1 MAASNSARSGMFYGW
16 FVVATC
22 MFIAFLTM
30 GTRNA
35 FGAFVVPMEAEF
47 EWNRTVVSWAA
58 ALGALLNGVTQPF
71 MGYLFDRVGVRI
83 VVIAGIVVVGAS
95 TLLMAATG
103 SIWFLIAVFGVVSA
117 VGQSGTS
124 LTNTGAM
131 LSKWFR
137 RRRGLVIGL
146 NASGMSLGGLI
157 LVPFAAYLIS
167 LIDWRLSWIVL
178 GLMILVLG
186 IPLAFVF
193 LHDDPAKKGLT
204 PDGDP
209 EPDTQSVNPIASKNN
224 TGPKRGLL
232 GLLGFI
238 LIALILGPLIF
249 VLAFSALA
257 IKELSTRLRGSKDAP
272 REAFAVN
279 DNQPL
284 FADDWWQAFKSFPVW
299 QMSFSYFVCGSTT
312 FMLAVH
318 FVPMAIEEGV
328 TPWLAAMIFGLMSG
342 LNALGATG
350 AGWISDRIGGRKNWL
365 AAVYFCRGTGY
376 VILVASLLIP
386 EIPIMAGLLIFAF
399 VAGLSWIATA
409 PLTTS
414 LTAEVYGLK
423 SLATISGVAFLFHQ
437 LGGFSSVLLAGYLRE
452 MTGNYILA
460 FSIAAV
466 LLYPA
471 AVSAF
476 TIRERRYSVRYQP
489 APAVGAA

>member
-1 MAASNSARSGMFYGW
+1 MAVNNPARPGIFYGW

-30 GTRNA
+30 GARNS

-47 EWNRTVVSWAA
+47 EWNRTIVSWAA

-71 MGYLFDRVGVRI
+71 MGYLFDRIGVRI
-83 VVIAGIVVVGAS
+83 VVITGIVVVGVS

-103 SIWFLIAVFGVVSA
+103 SVWYLIAMFGVIAA

-124 LTNTGAM
+124 MTNTAAM

-146 NASGMSLGGLI
+146 NASGMSLGSLV
-157 LVPFAAYLIS
+157 LVPFVAFLIS
-167 LIDWRLSWIVL
+167 LIDWRLSWVVL
-178 GLMILVLG
+178 GGMILVLG
-186 IPLAFVF
+186 IPMAFVF
-193 LHDDPAKKGLT
+193 LHDDPGKKGLT

-209 EPDTQSVNPIASKNN
+209 VPES
-224 TGPKRGLL
+224 
-232 GLLGFI
+232 
-238 LIALILGPLIF
+238 
-249 VLAFSALA
+249 
-257 IKELSTRLRGSKDAP
+257 GSDGSGGAP
-272 REAFAVN
+272 APPP
-279 DNQPL
+279 QPL
-284 FADDWWQAFKSFPVW
+284 FAENWRQAFKSLPIW
-299 QMSFSYFVCGSTT
+299 QMSFSYYICGGTT

-328 TPWLAAMIFGLMSG
+328 NPQTAALIFGLMSG

-365 AAVYFCRGTGY
+365 TAVYFCRGTGY
-376 VILVASLLIP
+376 VILVASLLTPGFPVI
-386 EIPIMAGLLIFAF
+386 AGMLIFAV

-409 PLTTS
+409 PLTSS

-423 SLATISGVAFLFHQ
+423 SMATISGVAFLFHQ
-437 LGGFSSVLLAGYLRE
+437 LGGFTSVLLAGYLRE
-452 MTGNYILA
+452 VTGDYIVA

-466 LLYPA
+466 VLYPA
-471 AVSAF
+471 AISAF
-476 TIRERRYSVRYQP
+476 TIRERKYSVRYQA
-489 APAVGAA
+489 APATLGAAG

>member
-1 MAASNSARSGMFYGW
+1 MAASSPDPARAGIFYGW

-47 EWNRTVVSWAA
+47 QWERTIVSWAA

-83 VVIAGIVVVGAS
+83 VVIAGIAVVGIS
-95 TLLMAATG
+95 TLLMVFTG
-103 SIWFLIAVFGVVSA
+103 SVWYLIAMFGVVAA

-157 LVPFAAYLIS
+157 LVPFAAFLIS

-178 GLMILVLG
+178 GALILVLG
-186 IPLAFVF
+186 IPLAWLF
-193 LHDDPAKKGLT
+193 LHDDPARKGLT

-209 EPDTQSVNPIASKNN
+209 VPPAPP
-224 TGPKRGLL
+224 GGGAL
-232 GLLGFI
+232 G
-238 LIALILGPLIF
+238 
-249 VLAFSALA
+249 SA
-257 IKELSTRLRGSKDAP
+257 GSAP
-272 REAFAVN
+272 PA
-279 DNQPL
+279 QPL
-284 FADDWWQAFKSFPVW
+284 FASNWRQAFRSLPIW
-299 QMSFSYFVCGSTT
+299 QMSFSYFICGSTT
-312 FMLAVH
+312 FMLSVH
-318 FVPMAIEEGV
+318 FVPMAVEEGIG
-328 TPWLAAMIFGLMSG
+328 PQAAALIFGLMSG
-342 LNALGATG
+342 LNAIGATG

-365 AAVYFCRGTGY
+365 ALVYFCRGSAY
-376 VILVASLLIP
+376 VLLVVSLLTP
-386 EIPIMAGLLIFAF
+386 QFPALAGLLIFAV

-466 LLYPA
+466 LLFPA
-471 AVSAF
+471 AISAF
-476 TIRERRYSVRYQP
+476 TIRERQYSVRYLSRQA
-489 APAVGAA
+489 APA

>member
-1 MAASNSARSGMFYGW
+1 MAASNPNPARPGLFYGW

-83 VVIAGIVVVGAS
+83 VVIAGIVIVGAS
-95 TLLMAATG
+95 TLLMALTG
-103 SIWFLIAVFGVVSA
+103 SVWYLIAVFGVVSA

-124 LTNTGAM
+124 LTNTGAT

-157 LVPFAAYLIS
+157 LVPFAAYLIT
-167 LIDWRLSWIVL
+167 LIDWRLSWVVL
-178 GLMILVLG
+178 GLMTLCLG
-186 IPLAFVF
+186 IPLALAF
-193 LHDDPAKKGLT
+193 LHDDPARKGLA

-209 EPDTQSVNPIASKNN
+209 APPN
-224 TGPKRGLL
+224 GP
-232 GLLGFI
+232 
-238 LIALILGPLIF
+238 A
-249 VLAFSALA
+249 
-257 IKELSTRLRGSKDAP
+257 GSPGVAAP
-272 REAFAVN
+272 PP
-279 DNQPL
+279 QPL
-284 FADDWWQAFKSFPVW
+284 FAENWRQAFKSLPIW
-299 QMSFSYFVCGSTT
+299 QMSFSYFICGSTT
-312 FMLAVH
+312 FMLSVH
-318 FVPMAIEEGV
+318 FVPMAEEEGINPQ
-328 TPWLAAMIFGLMSG
+328 TAALIFGLMSG

-365 AAVYFCRGTGY
+365 AAVYFCRGCGY
-376 VILVASLLIP
+376 VILVASLILPGIP
-386 EIPIMAGLLIFAF
+386 VLAGMLIFAI

-452 MTGNYILA
+452 FTGDYILTFA
-460 FSIAAV
+460 IAAA
-466 LLYPA
+466 LLFPA

-476 TIRERRYSVRYQP
+476 TISERRYSVRYQP
-489 APAVGAA
+489 TTSPA

>member
-1 MAASNSARSGMFYGW
+1 MAASNPARSGIFYGW

-83 VVIAGIVVVGAS
+83 VVIAGIFVVGTS

-117 VGQSGTS
+117 IGQSGTS
-124 LTNTGAM
+124 LTNTGAT

-157 LVPFAAYLIS
+157 LVPFAAYMIS

-178 GLMILVLG
+178 GVMILVLG

-193 LHDDPAKKGLT
+193 LHDDPARKGLT

-209 EPDTQSVNPIASKNN
+209 VPPTPPAGSPGVPAN
-224 TGPKRGLL
+224 TP
-232 GLLGFI
+232 
-238 LIALILGPLIF
+238 P
-249 VLAFSALA
+249 
-257 IKELSTRLRGSKDAP
+257 P
-272 REAFAVN
+272 
-279 DNQPL
+279 QPL
-284 FADDWWQAFKSFPVW
+284 FAENWRQAFKSFPIW
-299 QMSFSYFVCGSTT
+299 QMSFSYFICGSTT
-312 FMLAVH
+312 FMLSVH
-318 FVPMAIEEGV
+318 FVPMAVEEGINPQ
-328 TPWLAAMIFGLMSG
+328 TAALIFGLMSG

-376 VILVASLLIP
+376 VILVLSLLVPGIP
-386 EIPIMAGLLIFAF
+386 VLVGLLIFAI

-452 MTGNYILA
+452 ITGNYILA

-466 LLYPA
+466 MLYPA

-489 APAVGAA
+489 APA

>member
-1 MAASNSARSGMFYGW
+1 MAANNPARPGIFYGW

-22 MFIAFLTM
+22 MFIAFVTM
-30 GTRNA
+30 GARNS

-71 MGYLFDRVGVRI
+71 MGYLFDRFGVRI
-83 VVIAGIVVVGAS
+83 VVVAGILVVGVS
-95 TLLMAATG
+95 TLLMAATS
-103 SIWFLIAVFGVVSA
+103 SIWYMIAMFGVVA
-117 VGQSGTS
+117 AIGQSGS
-124 LTNTGAM
+124 SMTNTAAM

-146 NASGMSLGGLI
+146 NASGMSLGSLV
-157 LVPFAAYLIS
+157 LVPFAAFLIS

-178 GLMILVLG
+178 GGMILVLG
-186 IPLAFVF
+186 IPLALIF

-209 EPDTQSVNPIASKNN
+209 VPDEASPGSAGEPP
-224 TGPKRGLL
+224 P
-232 GLLGFI
+232 
-238 LIALILGPLIF
+238 P
-249 VLAFSALA
+249 
-257 IKELSTRLRGSKDAP
+257 P
-272 REAFAVN
+272 
-279 DNQPL
+279 QPL
-284 FADDWWQAFKSFPVW
+284 FAENWRQAFKSWPIW
-299 QMSFSYFVCGSTT
+299 QMSFSYYICGSTT

-328 TPWLAAMIFGLMSG
+328 NPQTAALIFGLMSG

-365 AAVYFCRGTGY
+365 TAVYFCRGTGY
-376 VILVASLLIP
+376 VILVASLVTP
-386 EIPIMAGLLIFAF
+386 GFPVMAGLLIFAV

-409 PLTTS
+409 PLTSS

-423 SLATISGVAFLFHQ
+423 SMATISGVAFLFHQ
-437 LGGFSSVLLAGYLRE
+437 LGGFTSVLLAGYLRE
-452 MTGNYILA
+452 ITGDYIVA

-466 LLYPA
+466 MLYPA
-471 AVSAF
+471 AISAF
-476 TIRERRYSVRYQP
+476 TIRERKYSVRYLTAA
-489 APAVGAA
+489 APAGAAAN

>member
-1 MAASNSARSGMFYGW
+1 MAAGNPARSGIYYGW

-83 VVIAGIVVVGAS
+83 VVMAGIFVVGTS

-124 LTNTGAM
+124 LTNTGAT

-157 LVPFAAYLIS
+157 LVPFAAFMIS
-167 LIDWRLSWIVL
+167 LIDWRLSWIVM

-186 IPLAFVF
+186 IPMAFLF
-193 LHDDPAKKGLT
+193 LHDDPAKKGLN
-204 PDGDP
+204 PDG
-209 EPDTQSVNPIASKNN
+209 EPAPAPGGSPGVAA
-224 TGPKRGLL
+224 GP
-232 GLLGFI
+232 
-238 LIALILGPLIF
+238 P
-249 VLAFSALA
+249 
-257 IKELSTRLRGSKDAP
+257 P
-272 REAFAVN
+272 
-279 DNQPL
+279 QPL
-284 FADDWWQAFKSFPVW
+284 FAENWRQAFRSLPIW
-299 QMSFSYFVCGSTT
+299 QMSFSYFICGSTT
-312 FMLAVH
+312 FMLSVH
-318 FVPMAIEEGV
+318 FVPMAVEEGIKPQ
-328 TPWLAAMIFGLMSG
+328 TAALIFGLMSG

-365 AAVYFCRGTGY
+365 TAVYFCRGTGY
-376 VILVASLLIP
+376 VILVLSLVVP

-460 FSIAAV
+460 FTIAAV
-466 LLYPA
+466 MLYPA
-471 AVSAF
+471 AISAF

-489 APAVGAA
+489 VPA

>member
-1 MAASNSARSGMFYGW
+1 MAAGNPARSGIYYGW

-83 VVIAGIVVVGAS
+83 VVMAGIFVVGTS

-124 LTNTGAM
+124 LTNTGAT

-157 LVPFAAYLIS
+157 LVPFAAFMIS
-167 LIDWRLSWIVL
+167 LIDWRLSWIVM

-186 IPLAFVF
+186 IPMAFLF
-193 LHDDPAKKGLT
+193 LHDDPAKKGLY

-209 EPDTQSVNPIASKNN
+209 EPAPAPGGSPGVAA
-224 TGPKRGLL
+224 GP
-232 GLLGFI
+232 
-238 LIALILGPLIF
+238 P
-249 VLAFSALA
+249 
-257 IKELSTRLRGSKDAP
+257 P
-272 REAFAVN
+272 
-279 DNQPL
+279 QPL
-284 FADDWWQAFKSFPVW
+284 FAENWRQAFKSFPIW
-299 QMSFSYFVCGSTT
+299 QMSFSYFICGSTT
-312 FMLAVH
+312 FMLSVH
-318 FVPMAIEEGV
+318 FVPMAVEEGIKPQ
-328 TPWLAAMIFGLMSG
+328 TAALIFGLMSG

-365 AAVYFCRGTGY
+365 TAVYFCRGTGY
-376 VILVASLLIP
+376 VILVLSLVVP

-460 FSIAAV
+460 FTIAAV
-466 LLYPA
+466 MLYPA
-471 AVSAF
+471 AISAF

-489 APAVGAA
+489 VPA

>member
-1 MAASNSARSGMFYGW
+1 MAVNNPARPGIFYGW

-30 GTRNA
+30 GARNS

-71 MGYLFDRVGVRI
+71 MGYLFDRIGVRI
-83 VVIAGIVVVGAS
+83 VVITGIVVVGVS

-103 SIWFLIAVFGVVSA
+103 SIWYMIAMFGVIA
-117 VGQSGTS
+117 AIGQSGS
-124 LTNTGAM
+124 SMTNTAAM

-146 NASGMSLGGLI
+146 NASGMSLGSLV
-157 LVPFAAYLIS
+157 LVPFVAFLIS
-167 LIDWRLSWIVL
+167 LIDWRLSWVVL
-178 GLMILVLG
+178 GVMILVLG

-209 EPDTQSVNPIASKNN
+209 VPES
-224 TGPKRGLL
+224 GPG
-232 GLLGFI
+232 
-238 LIALILGPLIF
+238 
-249 VLAFSALA
+249 
-257 IKELSTRLRGSKDAP
+257 GSGAAAP
-272 REAFAVN
+272 PA
-279 DNQPL
+279 QPL
-284 FADDWWQAFKSFPVW
+284 FAENWRQAFKSLPIW
-299 QMSFSYFVCGSTT
+299 QMSFSYYICGGTT

-328 TPWLAAMIFGLMSG
+328 NPQTAALIFGLMSG

-365 AAVYFCRGTGY
+365 TAVYFCRGTGY
-376 VILVASLLIP
+376 VILVASLLMPGFPVI
-386 EIPIMAGLLIFAF
+386 AGMLIFAV

-409 PLTTS
+409 PLTSS

-423 SLATISGVAFLFHQ
+423 SMATISGVAFLFHQ
-437 LGGFSSVLLAGYLRE
+437 LGGFTSVLLAGYLRE
-452 MTGNYILA
+452 VTGDYIVA

-466 LLYPA
+466 VLYPA
-471 AVSAF
+471 AISAF
-476 TIRERRYSVRYQP
+476 TIRERKYSVRYQAAP
-489 APAVGAA
+489 AAVGAAD

>member
-1 MAASNSARSGMFYGW
+1 MAATNSGANPAPSPGLFYGW

-35 FGAFVVPMEAEF
+35 FGAFVVPMEVEF

-83 VVIAGIVVVGAS
+83 VVIAGIAIVGVS
-95 TLLMAATG
+95 TLLMTFTG
-103 SIWFLIAVFGVVSA
+103 SIWYLIAMFGVVAA

-157 LVPFAAYLIS
+157 LVPFAAFLIS

-178 GLMILVLG
+178 GVMILALG
-186 IPLAFVF
+186 IPLAWLF
-193 LHDDPAKKGLT
+193 LHDDPARKGLT

-209 EPDTQSVNPIASKNN
+209 PPRTPGA
-224 TGPKRGLL
+224 P
-232 GLLGFI
+232 
-238 LIALILGPLIF
+238 
-249 VLAFSALA
+249 
-257 IKELSTRLRGSKDAP
+257 GSPGAAP
-272 REAFAVN
+272 AP
-279 DNQPL
+279 QPL
-284 FADDWWQAFKSFPVW
+284 FANHWRQAFRSFPIW
-299 QMSFSYFVCGSTT
+299 QMSFSYFICGSTT

-318 FVPMAIEEGV
+318 FVPMAVEEGIGQQ
-328 TPWLAAMIFGLMSG
+328 TAALIFGLMSG
-342 LNALGATG
+342 LNAIGATG

-365 AAVYFCRGTGY
+365 ALVYFCRGCAY
-376 VILVASLLIP
+376 VLLVASLLSPQIP
-386 EIPIMAGLLIFAF
+386 ALAGLLVFAV

-423 SLATISGVAFLFHQ
+423 SLATISGVAFFFHQ
-437 LGGFSSVLLAGYLRE
+437 LGGFGSVLLAGYLRD
-452 MTGNYILA
+452 MTGDYILT

-466 LLYPA
+466 MLFPA

-476 TIRERRYSVRYQP
+476 TIRERRYSVRYRP
-489 APAVGAA
+489 APA

>member
-1 MAASNSARSGMFYGW
+1 MASNNPAHSGMFYGW

-58 ALGALLNGVTQPF
+58 ALGALLNGVSQPF

-83 VVIAGIVVVGAS
+83 VVMAGIVVVGVS

-103 SIWFLIAVFGVVSA
+103 SVWYLIGMFGVVAA

-137 RRRGLVIGL
+137 RQRGLVIGL

-157 LVPFAAYLIS
+157 LVPFAAYMIS

-178 GLMILVLG
+178 GVMILALG
-186 IPLAFVF
+186 IPLAFMF

-209 EPDTQSVNPIASKNN
+209 LPDT
-224 TGPKRGLL
+224 GP
-232 GLLGFI
+232 
-238 LIALILGPLIF
+238 A
-249 VLAFSALA
+249 
-257 IKELSTRLRGSKDAP
+257 GSPGAAAP
-272 REAFAVN
+272 PP
-279 DNQPL
+279 QPL
-284 FADDWWQAFKSFPVW
+284 FAENWRQAFRSFPIW
-299 QMSFSYFVCGSTT
+299 QMSFSYFICGSTT

-318 FVPMAIEEGV
+318 FVPMAVEEGINPQ
-328 TPWLAAMIFGLMSG
+328 TAALIFGLMSG

-350 AGWISDRIGGRKNWL
+350 AGWLSDRIGRRKNWL

-376 VILVASLLIP
+376 VILVASLEVTGIP
-386 EIPIMAGLLIFAF
+386 VLAGLLIFSV

-437 LGGFSSVLLAGYLRE
+437 LGGFTSVLMAGYLRE
-452 MTGNYILA
+452 ITGDYVMA
-460 FSIAAV
+460 FTIAAV
-466 LLYPA
+466 MLYPA
-471 AVSAF
+471 AISAF
-476 TIRERRYSVRYQP
+476 SIRERKYSVRYQP
-489 APAVGAA
+489 APAAVGAAD

>member
-1 MAASNSARSGMFYGW
+1 MAVNNPARPGIFYGW

-58 ALGALLNGVTQPF
+58 ALGALLNGVSQPF

-83 VVIAGIVVVGAS
+83 VVMAGILVVGAS
-95 TLLMAATG
+95 TLLMALTG
-103 SIWFLIAVFGVVSA
+103 SIWYLIGMFGVIAA

-157 LVPFAAYLIS
+157 LVPFAAFMIS
-167 LIDWRLSWIVL
+167 LIDWRLSWVVM
-178 GLMILVLG
+178 GVMILVLG
-186 IPLAFVF
+186 IPLAFLF

-209 EPDTQSVNPIASKNN
+209 AADD
-224 TGPKRGLL
+224 GP
-232 GLLGFI
+232 
-238 LIALILGPLIF
+238 
-249 VLAFSALA
+249 S
-257 IKELSTRLRGSKDAP
+257 GSSGGQAP
-272 REAFAVN
+272 PP
-279 DNQPL
+279 QPL
-284 FADDWWQAFKSFPVW
+284 FAENWRQAFKSLPIW
-299 QMSFSYFVCGSTT
+299 QMSFSYYICGSTT
-312 FMLAVH
+312 FMLSVH
-318 FVPMAIEEGV
+318 FVPMAVEEGINPQ
-328 TPWLAAMIFGLMSG
+328 TAALIFGLMSG

-376 VILVASLLIP
+376 VILVASLVLPGIP
-386 EIPIMAGLLIFAF
+386 VMAGLLIFSF

-437 LGGFSSVLLAGYLRE
+437 LGGFTSVLMAGYLRE
-452 MTGNYILA
+452 ITGDYVVA

-466 LLYPA
+466 MLYPA
-471 AVSAF
+471 AISAF
-476 TIRERRYSVRYQP
+476 TIRERRYSVRYQAAPVP
-489 APAVGAA
+489 AGAGAN

>member
-1 MAASNSARSGMFYGW
+1 MAANNPARPGLFYGW

-58 ALGALLNGVTQPF
+58 ALGALLNGVSQPF
-71 MGYLFDRVGVRI
+71 MGYLFDRFGVRI
-83 VVIAGIVVVGAS
+83 VVVSGILIVGVS
-95 TLLMAATG
+95 TLLMAAT
-103 SIWFLIAVFGVVSA
+103 SSMWYLIGIFGVVA
-117 VGQSGTS
+117 AIGQSGTS

-157 LVPFAAYLIS
+157 IVPFAAYMIS
-167 LIDWRLSWIVL
+167 LIDWRLSWVVM
-178 GLMILVLG
+178 GVMILALG
-186 IPLAFVF
+186 IPMALVF

-209 EPDTQSVNPIASKNN
+209 LPEAGPD
-224 TGPKRGLL
+224 
-232 GLLGFI
+232 
-238 LIALILGPLIF
+238 
-249 VLAFSALA
+249 
-257 IKELSTRLRGSKDAP
+257 GSPGAAAP
-272 REAFAVN
+272 PP
-279 DNQPL
+279 QPL
-284 FADDWWQAFKSFPVW
+284 FAENWRQAFRSFPIW
-299 QMSFSYFVCGSTT
+299 QMSFSYFICGSTT
-312 FMLAVH
+312 FMLSVH
-318 FVPMAIEEGV
+318 FVPMAVEEGISPQ
-328 TPWLAAMIFGLMSG
+328 TAALIFGLMSG

-350 AGWISDRIGGRKNWL
+350 AGWISDRIGRRKNWL

-376 VILVASLLIP
+376 VILVASLVVPGIP
-386 EIPIMAGLLIFAF
+386 VMAGLLIFSF

-437 LGGFSSVLLAGYLRE
+437 LGGFTSVLMAGYLRE
-452 MTGNYILA
+452 ITGDYVIA

-466 LLYPA
+466 MLYPA
-471 AVSAF
+471 AISAF
-476 TIRERRYSVRYQP
+476 TIRERKYSVRYLTAP
-489 APAVGAA
+489 APAGAAAD

>member
-1 MAASNSARSGMFYGW
+1 MAASNPARSGVFYGW

-58 ALGALLNGVTQPF
+58 ALGALLNGVSQPF

-83 VVIAGIVVVGAS
+83 VVMAGILVVGVS

-103 SIWFLIAVFGVVSA
+103 SVWYLIGMFGVVAA

-157 LVPFAAYLIS
+157 LVPFAAYMIS

-178 GLMILVLG
+178 GVMILVLG
-186 IPLAFVF
+186 IPLALVF
-193 LHDDPAKKGLT
+193 LHDNPEKKGLT

-209 EPDTQSVNPIASKNN
+209 VPE
-224 TGPKRGLL
+224 TGPQG
-232 GLLGFI
+232 
-238 LIALILGPLIF
+238 AP
-249 VLAFSALA
+249 
-257 IKELSTRLRGSKDAP
+257 GSPAP
-272 REAFAVN
+272 PP
-279 DNQPL
+279 QPL
-284 FADDWWQAFKSFPVW
+284 FAENWRQAFRSFPIW
-299 QMSFSYFVCGSTT
+299 QMSFSYFICGSTT

-318 FVPMAIEEGV
+318 FVPMAVEEGINPQ
-328 TPWLAAMIFGLMSG
+328 TAALIFGLMSG
-342 LNALGATG
+342 LNAVGATG
-350 AGWISDRIGGRKNWL
+350 AGWISDRIGRRKNWL
-365 AAVYFCRGTGY
+365 ALVYFCRGTGY
-376 VILVASLLIP
+376 VILVASLLTPGFPVI
-386 EIPIMAGLLIFAF
+386 AGLLIFAF

-437 LGGFSSVLLAGYLRE
+437 LGGFTSVLMAGYLRE
-452 MTGNYILA
+452 ITGDYVVA
-460 FSIAAV
+460 FTIAAV
-466 LLYPA
+466 MLYPA
-471 AVSAF
+471 AISAF
-476 TIRERRYSVRYQP
+476 SIRERKYSVRYQP
-489 APAVGAA
+489 AAAAVGTAD

>member
-1 MAASNSARSGMFYGW
+1 MAVNNPARSGMFYGW

-58 ALGALLNGVTQPF
+58 ALGALLNGVSQPF

-83 VVIAGIVVVGAS
+83 VVMAGIVVVGVS

-103 SIWFLIAVFGVVSA
+103 SIWYLIGMFGVVAA

-157 LVPFAAYLIS
+157 LVPFAAYMIS

-178 GLMILVLG
+178 GVMILALG
-186 IPLAFVF
+186 IPLAFMF

-209 EPDTQSVNPIASKNN
+209 LPDDGTA
-224 TGPKRGLL
+224 
-232 GLLGFI
+232 
-238 LIALILGPLIF
+238 
-249 VLAFSALA
+249 
-257 IKELSTRLRGSKDAP
+257 GSPGAAAP
-272 REAFAVN
+272 PP
-279 DNQPL
+279 QPL
-284 FADDWWQAFKSFPVW
+284 FAENWRQAFRSFPIW
-299 QMSFSYFVCGSTT
+299 QMSFSYFICGSTT

-318 FVPMAIEEGV
+318 FVPMAVEEGINPQ
-328 TPWLAAMIFGLMSG
+328 TAALIFGLMSG

-350 AGWISDRIGGRKNWL
+350 AGWISDRIGRRKNWL
-365 AAVYFCRGTGY
+365 ALVYFCRGTGY

-386 EIPIMAGLLIFAF
+386 GFPVLAGLLIFAF

-437 LGGFSSVLLAGYLRE
+437 LGGFTSVLMAGYLRE
-452 MTGNYILA
+452 ITGDYVVA
-460 FSIAAV
+460 FTIAAV
-466 LLYPA
+466 VLYPA
-471 AVSAF
+471 AISAF
-476 TIRERRYSVRYQP
+476 TIRERRYSVRYQV
-489 APAVGAA
+489 APAAVAAAD

>member
-1 MAASNSARSGMFYGW
+1 MAAQNPARTGLFYGW

-30 GTRNA
+30 GTRNT

-47 EWNRTVVSWAA
+47 EWNRTIVSWAA

-83 VVIAGIVVVGAS
+83 VVIAGIAVVGVS
-95 TLLMAATG
+95 TLLMTFTG
-103 SIWFLIAVFGVVSA
+103 SVWYLIAMFGVVAA

-137 RRRGLVIGL
+137 RRRGLVIGM
-146 NASGMSLGGLI
+146 NASGMSLGSLI

-167 LIDWRLSWIVL
+167 LVDWRLTWIVL
-178 GLMILVLG
+178 GVMILALG
-186 IPLAFVF
+186 IPLAYVF
-193 LHDDPAKKGLT
+193 LHDDPSRKGLT

-209 EPDTQSVNPIASKNN
+209 EPP
-224 TGPKRGLL
+224 
-232 GLLGFI
+232 
-238 LIALILGPLIF
+238 
-249 VLAFSALA
+249 
-257 IKELSTRLRGSKDAP
+257 AP
-272 REAFAVN
+272 AGGGAPTAPA
-279 DNQPL
+279 QPL
-284 FADDWWQAFKSFPVW
+284 FAQNWRQAFKSLPIW
-299 QMSFSYFVCGSTT
+299 QMSGSYFVCGATT

-318 FVPMAIEEGV
+318 FVPMAEEQGIN
-328 TPWLAAMIFGLMSG
+328 PQAAALIFGLMAG
-342 LNALGATG
+342 LNAIGATG

-365 AAVYFCRGTGY
+365 AAVYFCRGCAY
-376 VILVASLLIP
+376 VILVASLLVPAIP
-386 EIPIMAGLLIFAF
+386 VLAGLLIFAV

-437 LGGFSSVLLAGYLRE
+437 LGGFTSVLLAGYLRE
-452 MTGNYILA
+452 ITGDYIVA

-466 LLYPA
+466 LLFPA
-471 AVSAF
+471 ALSAF
-476 TIRERRYSVRYQP
+476 TIRERRYSVRYQA
-489 APAVGAA
+489 APA

>member
-1 MAASNSARSGMFYGW
+1 MAASNSNPARGGLFYGW

-58 ALGALLNGVTQPF
+58 ALGALLNGITQPF

-83 VVIAGIVVVGAS
+83 VVIAGIAVVGVS
-95 TLLMAATG
+95 TLLMTLTG
-103 SIWFLIAVFGVVSA
+103 SVWYLIAMFGVVAA

-167 LIDWRLSWIVL
+167 LIDWRLTWIAL
-178 GLMILVLG
+178 GVMILALG
-186 IPLAFVF
+186 IPLAWLF
-193 LHDDPAKKGLT
+193 LHDDPSRKGLT

-209 EPDTQSVNPIASKNN
+209 IPDTPA
-224 TGPKRGLL
+224 
-232 GLLGFI
+232 
-238 LIALILGPLIF
+238 A
-249 VLAFSALA
+249 
-257 IKELSTRLRGSKDAP
+257 GSRTTAP
-272 REAFAVN
+272 PSPP
-279 DNQPL
+279 QPL
-284 FADDWWQAFKSFPVW
+284 FASHWRQAFKSFPIW
-299 QMSFSYFVCGSTT
+299 QMSFSYFICGSTT

-318 FVPMAIEEGV
+318 FVPMAVEQGIGQQ
-328 TPWLAAMIFGLMSG
+328 TAAFIFGLMSG
-342 LNALGATG
+342 LNAIGATG

-365 AAVYFCRGTGY
+365 ALVYFCRGCAY
-376 VILVASLLIP
+376 VLLVVSLVTPQFPAL
-386 EIPIMAGLLIFAF
+386 AGLLIFAV

-466 LLYPA
+466 LLFPA
-471 AVSAF
+471 AISAF
-476 TIRERRYSVRYQP
+476 TIRERRYSVRYLSRQA
-489 APAVGAA
+489 APA

>member
-1 MAASNSARSGMFYGW
+1 MAATNPNPARSGLFYGW

-30 GTRNA
+30 GTRNT

-83 VVIAGIVVVGAS
+83 VVMTGIFVVGAS
-95 TLLMAATG
+95 TLLMALTG
-103 SIWFLIAVFGVVSA
+103 SVWYLIAMFGVVAA

-157 LVPFAAYLIS
+157 LVPFAAYLIT
-167 LIDWRLSWIVL
+167 LIDWRTSWVVL

-193 LHDDPAKKGLT
+193 LHDDPTRKGLT

-209 EPDTQSVNPIASKNN
+209 APPD
-224 TGPKRGLL
+224 G
-232 GLLGFI
+232 
-238 LIALILGPLIF
+238 
-249 VLAFSALA
+249 SA
-257 IKELSTRLRGSKDAP
+257 GAP
-272 REAFAVN
+272 GVSAPPP
-279 DNQPL
+279 QPL
-284 FADDWWQAFKSFPVW
+284 FAENWRQAFKSFPIW
-299 QMSFSYFVCGSTT
+299 QMSFSYFICGSTT
-312 FMLAVH
+312 FMLSVH
-318 FVPMAIEEGV
+318 FVPMAVEEGINPQ
-328 TPWLAAMIFGLMSG
+328 TAALIFGLMSG

-365 AAVYFCRGTGY
+365 AAVYFCRGCGY
-376 VILVASLLIP
+376 VILVLSLIVPGIP
-386 EIPIMAGLLIFAF
+386 VLAGLLIFSV

-437 LGGFSSVLLAGYLRE
+437 LGGFSSVLLAGYLRDF
-452 MTGNYILA
+452 TGNYILT
-460 FSIAAV
+460 FSIAAA
-466 LLYPA
+466 LLFPA
-471 AVSAF
+471 AISAF

-489 APAVGAA
+489 APTAA

>member
-1 MAASNSARSGMFYGW
+1 MAVSNPERPGIFYGW

-22 MFIAFLTM
+22 MFIAFVTM
-30 GTRNA
+30 GARNS

-71 MGYLFDRVGVRI
+71 MGYLFDRFGVRI
-83 VVIAGIVVVGAS
+83 VVVAGILVVGVS
-95 TLLMAATG
+95 TLLMAATS
-103 SIWFLIAVFGVVSA
+103 SIWYMIAMFGVVA
-117 VGQSGTS
+117 AIGQSGS
-124 LTNTGAM
+124 SMTNTAAM

-146 NASGMSLGGLI
+146 NASGMSLGSLV
-157 LVPFAAYLIS
+157 LVPFAAFLIS

-178 GLMILVLG
+178 GGMILVLG
-186 IPLAFVF
+186 IPLALIF

-209 EPDTQSVNPIASKNN
+209 VPEEASPGSAGEPTP
-224 TGPKRGLL
+224 P
-232 GLLGFI
+232 
-238 LIALILGPLIF
+238 P
-249 VLAFSALA
+249 
-257 IKELSTRLRGSKDAP
+257 
-272 REAFAVN
+272 
-279 DNQPL
+279 QPL
-284 FADDWWQAFKSFPVW
+284 FAENWRQAFKSWPIW
-299 QMSFSYFVCGSTT
+299 QMSFSYYICGSTT

-328 TPWLAAMIFGLMSG
+328 NPQTAALIFGLMSG

-365 AAVYFCRGTGY
+365 TAVYFCRGTGY
-376 VILVASLLIP
+376 VILVASLVTP
-386 EIPIMAGLLIFAF
+386 GFPVMAGLLIFAV

-409 PLTTS
+409 PLTSS

-423 SLATISGVAFLFHQ
+423 SMATISGVAFLFHQ
-437 LGGFSSVLLAGYLRE
+437 LGGFTSVLLAGYLRE
-452 MTGNYILA
+452 ITGDYILA

-466 LLYPA
+466 MLYPA
-471 AVSAF
+471 AISAF
-476 TIRERRYSVRYQP
+476 TIRERKYSVRYLTAA
-489 APAVGAA
+489 APAGAAAD

>member
-1 MAASNSARSGMFYGW
+1 MAASNPARTGIFYGW

-83 VVIAGIVVVGAS
+83 VVIAGIFVVGAS

-103 SIWFLIAVFGVVSA
+103 SIWYLIAVFGVVSA
-117 VGQSGTS
+117 IGQSGTS
-124 LTNTGAM
+124 LTNTGAT

-157 LVPFAAYLIS
+157 IVPFAAFLIS
-167 LIDWRLSWIVL
+167 LIDWRLSWIVM
-178 GLMILVLG
+178 GLMILCLG
-186 IPLAFVF
+186 IPMAFLF
-193 LHDDPAKKGLT
+193 LHDDPSKKGLT

-209 EPDTQSVNPIASKNN
+209 VPPA
-224 TGPKRGLL
+224 PP
-232 GLLGFI
+232 
-238 LIALILGPLIF
+238 A
-249 VLAFSALA
+249 
-257 IKELSTRLRGSKDAP
+257 GSQGAP
-272 REAFAVN
+272 ANAPPA
-279 DNQPL
+279 QPL
-284 FADDWWQAFKSFPVW
+284 FAENWRQAFKSFPIW
-299 QMSFSYFVCGSTT
+299 QMSFSYFICGSTT
-312 FMLAVH
+312 FMLSVH
-318 FVPMAIEEGV
+318 FVPMAVEEGIKPQ
-328 TPWLAAMIFGLMSG
+328 TAALIFGLMSG

-365 AAVYFCRGTGY
+365 TAVYFCRGTGY

-386 EIPIMAGLLIFAF
+386 GFPLMAGLLIFAF

-423 SLATISGVAFLFHQ
+423 SMATISGVAFLFHQ

-452 MTGNYILA
+452 ITGNYILA

-466 LLYPA
+466 MLYPA
-471 AVSAF
+471 ALSAF
-476 TIRERRYSVRYQP
+476 TIRERRYSVRYQT
-489 APAVGAA
+489 APAGAAAD

>member
-1 MAASNSARSGMFYGW
+1 MAVSNPARSGMFYGW

-58 ALGALLNGVTQPF
+58 ALGALLNGVSQPF

-83 VVIAGIVVVGAS
+83 VVMAGIVVVGVS

-103 SIWFLIAVFGVVSA
+103 SIWYLISIFGVVAA

-157 LVPFAAYLIS
+157 LVPFAAYMIS

-178 GLMILVLG
+178 GVMILVLG
-186 IPLAFVF
+186 IPLAFMF

-209 EPDTQSVNPIASKNN
+209 LPDD
-224 TGPKRGLL
+224 GP
-232 GLLGFI
+232 
-238 LIALILGPLIF
+238 A
-249 VLAFSALA
+249 
-257 IKELSTRLRGSKDAP
+257 GSPGVAQP
-272 REAFAVN
+272 PP
-279 DNQPL
+279 QPL
-284 FADDWWQAFKSFPVW
+284 FAENWRQAFRSLPIW
-299 QMSFSYFVCGSTT
+299 QMSFSYFICGSTT

-318 FVPMAIEEGV
+318 FVPMAVEEGINPQ
-328 TPWLAAMIFGLMSG
+328 TAALIFGLMSG

-350 AGWISDRIGGRKNWL
+350 AGWISDRIGRRKNWL
-365 AAVYFCRGTGY
+365 ALVYFCRGTGY
-376 VILVASLLIP
+376 VILVASLIVPGIP
-386 EIPIMAGLLIFAF
+386 VIAGLLIFSV

-437 LGGFSSVLLAGYLRE
+437 LGGFTSVLMAGYLRE
-452 MTGNYILA
+452 ITGDYVIA
-460 FSIAAV
+460 FTIAAV
-466 LLYPA
+466 MLYPA
-471 AVSAF
+471 AISAF
-476 TIRERRYSVRYQP
+476 SIRERRYSVRYQT
-489 APAVGAA
+489 APAVAGAAD

>member
-1 MAASNSARSGMFYGW
+1 MAASNPARSGMFYGW

-30 GTRNA
+30 GTRNT

-83 VVIAGIVVVGAS
+83 VVIAGIFVVGAS
-95 TLLMAATG
+95 TLLMALTG
-103 SIWFLIAVFGVVSA
+103 SVWYLIAVFGVVAA

-157 LVPFAAYLIS
+157 LVPFAAYLIT
-167 LIDWRLSWIVL
+167 LIDWRLSWVVL
-178 GLMILVLG
+178 GLMTLGLG
-186 IPLAFVF
+186 IPLAFIF
-193 LHDDPAKKGLT
+193 LHDDPARKGLT

-209 EPDTQSVNPIASKNN
+209 EPAS
-224 TGPKRGLL
+224 GP
-232 GLLGFI
+232 
-238 LIALILGPLIF
+238 A
-249 VLAFSALA
+249 
-257 IKELSTRLRGSKDAP
+257 GSPGVATP
-272 REAFAVN
+272 PP
-279 DNQPL
+279 QPL
-284 FADDWWQAFKSFPVW
+284 FAENWRQAFKSFPIW
-299 QMSFSYFVCGSTT
+299 QMSFSYFICGSTT
-312 FMLAVH
+312 FMLSVH
-318 FVPMAIEEGV
+318 FVPMAVEEGIKPQ
-328 TPWLAAMIFGLMSG
+328 TAALIFGLMSG

-365 AAVYFCRGTGY
+365 AAVYFCRGCGY
-376 VILVASLLIP
+376 VILVASLVVPGIP
-386 EIPIMAGLLIFAF
+386 VLAGLLIFSV

-437 LGGFSSVLLAGYLRE
+437 LGGFSSVLLAGYLRDF
-452 MTGNYILA
+452 TGNYILT
-460 FSIAAV
+460 FSIAAA
-466 LLYPA
+466 LLFPA
-471 AVSAF
+471 AISAF

-489 APAVGAA
+489 APTAA

>member
-1 MAASNSARSGMFYGW
+1 MAVNNPARPGIFYGW

-30 GTRNA
+30 GARNS

-71 MGYLFDRVGVRI
+71 MGYLFDRIGVRI
-83 VVIAGIVVVGAS
+83 VVITGIVVVGVS

-103 SIWFLIAVFGVVSA
+103 SIWYMIAMFGVIA
-117 VGQSGTS
+117 AIGQSGS
-124 LTNTGAM
+124 SMTNTAAM

-146 NASGMSLGGLI
+146 NASGMSLGSLV
-157 LVPFAAYLIS
+157 LVPFVAFLIS
-167 LIDWRLSWIVL
+167 LIDWRLSWVVL
-178 GLMILVLG
+178 GVMILVLG

-209 EPDTQSVNPIASKNN
+209 VPESGPD
-224 TGPKRGLL
+224 
-232 GLLGFI
+232 
-238 LIALILGPLIF
+238 
-249 VLAFSALA
+249 
-257 IKELSTRLRGSKDAP
+257 GSGGAVAP
-272 REAFAVN
+272 PP
-279 DNQPL
+279 QPL
-284 FADDWWQAFKSFPVW
+284 FAENWRQAFKSLPIW
-299 QMSFSYFVCGSTT
+299 QMSFSYYICGGTT

-328 TPWLAAMIFGLMSG
+328 NPQTAALIFGLMSG

-365 AAVYFCRGTGY
+365 TAVYFCRGTGY
-376 VILVASLLIP
+376 VILVASLLTPGFPVI
-386 EIPIMAGLLIFAF
+386 AGMLIFAV

-409 PLTTS
+409 PLTSS

-423 SLATISGVAFLFHQ
+423 SMATISGVAFLFHQ
-437 LGGFSSVLLAGYLRE
+437 LGGFTSVLLAGYLRE
-452 MTGNYILA
+452 VTGDYIVA

-466 LLYPA
+466 VLYPA
-471 AVSAF
+471 AISAF
-476 TIRERRYSVRYQP
+476 TIRERKYSVRYQAAP
-489 APAVGAA
+489 AAVGAAD

>member
-1 MAASNSARSGMFYGW
+1 
-16 FVVATC
+16 

-30 GTRNA
+30 GSRNA

-83 VVIAGIVVVGAS
+83 VVMTGISVVGAS

-103 SIWFLIAVFGVVSA
+103 SIWYLIAIFGVVAA

-178 GLMILVLG
+178 GVMILVLG
-186 IPLAFVF
+186 LPMAFMF

-209 EPDTQSVNPIASKNN
+209 VPDT
-224 TGPKRGLL
+224 GP
-232 GLLGFI
+232 
-238 LIALILGPLIF
+238 
-249 VLAFSALA
+249 
-257 IKELSTRLRGSKDAP
+257 EGSPGAAAP
-272 REAFAVN
+272 P
-279 DNQPL
+279 QPL
-284 FADDWWQAFKSFPVW
+284 FAENWRQAFKSFPIW
-299 QMSFSYFVCGSTT
+299 QMSFSYFICGSTT
-312 FMLAVH
+312 FMLSVH
-318 FVPMAIEEGV
+318 FVPMAVEEGINPQ
-328 TPWLAAMIFGLMSG
+328 TAALIFGFMSG

-376 VILVASLLIP
+376 VILVASLLVP
-386 EIPIMAGLLIFAF
+386 EIPVLVGLLIFSV

-452 MTGNYILA
+452 ITGDYVIA

-466 LLYPA
+466 MLYPA
-471 AVSAF
+471 AISAF
-476 TIRERRYSVRYQP
+476 SIRERRYSVRYQT
-489 APAVGAA
+489 APVAAGVAD

>member
-1 MAASNSARSGMFYGW
+1 MAVSNPARSGMFYGW

-58 ALGALLNGVTQPF
+58 ALGALLNGVSQPF

-83 VVIAGIVVVGAS
+83 VVMAGIVVVGVS

-103 SIWFLIAVFGVVSA
+103 SIWYLISIFGVVAA

-157 LVPFAAYLIS
+157 LVPFAAYMIS

-178 GLMILVLG
+178 GVMILVLG
-186 IPLAFVF
+186 IPLAFMF

-209 EPDTQSVNPIASKNN
+209 LPDDGPAGSPGASQ
-224 TGPKRGLL
+224 PP
-232 GLLGFI
+232 
-238 LIALILGPLIF
+238 A
-249 VLAFSALA
+249 
-257 IKELSTRLRGSKDAP
+257 
-272 REAFAVN
+272 
-279 DNQPL
+279 QPL
-284 FADDWWQAFKSFPVW
+284 FAENWRQAFRSLPIW
-299 QMSFSYFVCGSTT
+299 QMSFSYFICGSTT

-318 FVPMAIEEGV
+318 FVPMAVEEGINPQ
-328 TPWLAAMIFGLMSG
+328 TAALIFGLMSG

-350 AGWISDRIGGRKNWL
+350 AGWISDRIGRRKNWL
-365 AAVYFCRGTGY
+365 ALVYFCRGTGY
-376 VILVASLLIP
+376 VILVASLVVPGIP
-386 EIPIMAGLLIFAF
+386 VIAGLLIFSV

-437 LGGFSSVLLAGYLRE
+437 LGGFTSVLMAGYLRE
-452 MTGNYILA
+452 ITGDYVIA
-460 FSIAAV
+460 FTIAAV
-466 LLYPA
+466 MLYPA
-471 AVSAF
+471 AISAF
-476 TIRERRYSVRYQP
+476 SIRERRYSVRYQT
-489 APAVGAA
+489 APAVAGAAD

>member
-1 MAASNSARSGMFYGW
+1 
-16 FVVATC
+16 

-30 GTRNA
+30 GSRNA

-83 VVIAGIVVVGAS
+83 VVMTGISVVGAS

-103 SIWFLIAVFGVVSA
+103 SIWYLIAIFGVVSA

-178 GLMILVLG
+178 GVMILVLG
-186 IPLAFVF
+186 LPMAFMF

-209 EPDTQSVNPIASKNN
+209 VPDT
-224 TGPKRGLL
+224 GP
-232 GLLGFI
+232 
-238 LIALILGPLIF
+238 
-249 VLAFSALA
+249 
-257 IKELSTRLRGSKDAP
+257 EGSPGAAAP
-272 REAFAVN
+272 P
-279 DNQPL
+279 QPL
-284 FADDWWQAFKSFPVW
+284 FAENWRQAFKSFPIW
-299 QMSFSYFVCGSTT
+299 QMSFSYFICGSTT
-312 FMLAVH
+312 FMLSVH
-318 FVPMAIEEGV
+318 FVPMAVEEGIKPQ
-328 TPWLAAMIFGLMSG
+328 TAALIFGFMSG

-376 VILVASLLIP
+376 VILVASLLVP
-386 EIPIMAGLLIFAF
+386 EIPVLVGLLIFSV

-452 MTGNYILA
+452 ITGDYVIA

-466 LLYPA
+466 MLYPA
-471 AVSAF
+471 AISAF
-476 TIRERRYSVRYQP
+476 SIRERRYSVRYQT
-489 APAVGAA
+489 APVAAGVAD

>member
-1 MAASNSARSGMFYGW
+1 MTPSNPARTGMFYGW

-83 VVIAGIVVVGAS
+83 VVIAGIFVVGVS

-103 SIWFLIAVFGVVSA
+103 SIWYLIAVFGVVSA

-124 LTNTGAM
+124 LTNTGAT

-146 NASGMSLGGLI
+146 NASGMSLGGLV
-157 LVPFAAYLIS
+157 LVPFAAYMIS
-167 LIDWRLSWIVL
+167 LIDWRLSWIIL
-178 GLMILVLG
+178 GVMILILG
-186 IPLAFVF
+186 IPLAFMF

-209 EPDTQSVNPIASKNN
+209 EPAAGPSGSPGVAS
-224 TGPKRGLL
+224 GP
-232 GLLGFI
+232 
-238 LIALILGPLIF
+238 P
-249 VLAFSALA
+249 
-257 IKELSTRLRGSKDAP
+257 P
-272 REAFAVN
+272 
-279 DNQPL
+279 QPL
-284 FADDWWQAFKSFPVW
+284 FAENWRQAFRSFPIW
-299 QMSFSYFVCGSTT
+299 QMSFSYFICGSTT
-312 FMLAVH
+312 FMLSVH
-318 FVPMAIEEGV
+318 FVPMAVEEGINPQ
-328 TPWLAAMIFGLMSG
+328 TAALIFGLMSG

-376 VILVASLLIP
+376 VILVLSLVVPGIPLI
-386 EIPIMAGLLIFAF
+386 AGLLIFAF

-437 LGGFSSVLLAGYLRE
+437 LGGFSSVLLAGYLRDI
-452 MTGNYILA
+452 TGNYVLA
-460 FSIAAV
+460 FVIAAA

-471 AVSAF
+471 AISAF

-489 APAVGAA
+489 VPA

>member
-1 MAASNSARSGMFYGW
+1 MAGSNNPARSGMFYGW

-58 ALGALLNGVTQPF
+58 ALGALLNGVSQPF

-83 VVIAGIVVVGAS
+83 VVMAGIVVVGVS

-103 SIWFLIAVFGVVSA
+103 SVWYLIGMFGVVAA

-137 RRRGLVIGL
+137 RQRGLVIGL

-157 LVPFAAYLIS
+157 LVPFAAYMIS

-178 GLMILVLG
+178 GVMILALG
-186 IPLAFVF
+186 IPLALMF

-209 EPDTQSVNPIASKNN
+209 VPEGGQA
-224 TGPKRGLL
+224 
-232 GLLGFI
+232 
-238 LIALILGPLIF
+238 
-249 VLAFSALA
+249 
-257 IKELSTRLRGSKDAP
+257 GSPGGQAP
-272 REAFAVN
+272 PP
-279 DNQPL
+279 QPL
-284 FADDWWQAFKSFPVW
+284 FAENWRQAFRSFPIW
-299 QMSFSYFVCGSTT
+299 QMSFSYFICGSTT

-318 FVPMAIEEGV
+318 FVPMAVEEGINPQ
-328 TPWLAAMIFGLMSG
+328 TAALIFGLMSG

-350 AGWISDRIGGRKNWL
+350 AGWISDRIGRRKNWL
-365 AAVYFCRGTGY
+365 ALVYFCRGTGY
-376 VILVASLLIP
+376 VILVASLIVPGIP
-386 EIPIMAGLLIFAF
+386 VLAGLLIFSV

-437 LGGFSSVLLAGYLRE
+437 LGGFTSVLMAGYLRE
-452 MTGNYILA
+452 ITGDYVVA
-460 FSIAAV
+460 FTIAAV
-466 LLYPA
+466 MLYPA
-471 AVSAF
+471 AISAF
-476 TIRERRYSVRYQP
+476 SIRERKYSVRYQAVP
-489 APAVGAA
+489 AAVGAAD

>member
-1 MAASNSARSGMFYGW
+1 MAKNNPARSGLFYGW

-30 GTRNA
+30 GTRNS

-71 MGYLFDRVGVRI
+71 MGYLFDRFGVRI
-83 VVIAGIVVVGAS
+83 VVVAGILIVGVS
-95 TLLMAATG
+95 TLLMAATS
-103 SIWFLIAVFGVVSA
+103 SIWYMIAMFGVIA
-117 VGQSGTS
+117 AIGQSGTS
-124 LTNTGAM
+124 MTNTAAM

-146 NASGMSLGGLI
+146 NASGMSLGSLV
-157 LVPFAAYLIS
+157 LVPFAAFLIS
-167 LIDWRLSWIVL
+167 LIDWRLSWIIL
-178 GLMILVLG
+178 GGMILVLG
-186 IPLAFVF
+186 IPLSLIF

-209 EPDTQSVNPIASKNN
+209 VPEEAAA
-224 TGPKRGLL
+224 G
-232 GLLGFI
+232 
-238 LIALILGPLIF
+238 
-249 VLAFSALA
+249 SAA
-257 IKELSTRLRGSKDAP
+257 AP
-272 REAFAVN
+272 AAPP
-279 DNQPL
+279 QPL
-284 FADDWWQAFKSFPVW
+284 FAENWRQAFKSWPIW
-299 QMSFSYFVCGSTT
+299 QMSFSYYICGSTT

-328 TPWLAAMIFGLMSG
+328 NPQTAALIFGLMSG

-365 AAVYFCRGTGY
+365 TAVYFCRGTGY
-376 VILVASLLIP
+376 VILVASLVTP
-386 EIPIMAGLLIFAF
+386 GFPVMAGLLIFAV

-409 PLTTS
+409 PLTSS

-423 SLATISGVAFLFHQ
+423 SMATISGVAFLFHQ
-437 LGGFSSVLLAGYLRE
+437 LGGFTSVLLAGYLRE
-452 MTGNYILA
+452 ITGDYIIA

-466 LLYPA
+466 MLYPA
-471 AVSAF
+471 ALSAF
-476 TIRERRYSVRYQP
+476 TIRERKYSVRYLTAPTP
-489 APAVGAA
+489 AGAAAN

>member
-1 MAASNSARSGMFYGW
+1 MAAGNPARTGIFYGW

-83 VVIAGIVVVGAS
+83 VVMSGILVVGAS

-124 LTNTGAM
+124 LTNTGAT
-131 LSKWFR
+131 LSRWFR

-157 LVPFAAYLIS
+157 IVPFAAYLIS

-178 GLMILVLG
+178 GVMILALG

-193 LHDDPAKKGLT
+193 LHDDPAKKGLN

-209 EPDTQSVNPIASKNN
+209 EPAPAPGGSPGVAA
-224 TGPKRGLL
+224 GP
-232 GLLGFI
+232 
-238 LIALILGPLIF
+238 P
-249 VLAFSALA
+249 
-257 IKELSTRLRGSKDAP
+257 P
-272 REAFAVN
+272 
-279 DNQPL
+279 QPL
-284 FADDWWQAFKSFPVW
+284 FAENWRQAFKSFPIW
-299 QMSFSYFVCGSTT
+299 QMSFSYFICGSTT
-312 FMLAVH
+312 FMLSVH
-318 FVPMAIEEGV
+318 FVPMAVEEGIN
-328 TPWLAAMIFGLMSG
+328 PQSAALIFGLMSG

-376 VILVASLLIP
+376 VILVLSLLIP
-386 EIPIMAGLLIFAF
+386 GIPLMAGLLIFAF

-452 MTGNYILA
+452 ITGNYVLA
-460 FSIAAV
+460 FIIAAV
-466 LLYPA
+466 MLYPA
-471 AVSAF
+471 AISAF

-489 APAVGAA
+489 VPA

>member
-1 MAASNSARSGMFYGW
+1 MAASNPARTGMFYGW

-83 VVIAGIVVVGAS
+83 VVIAGIFVVGAS

-103 SIWFLIAVFGVVSA
+103 SIWYLIAVFGVVSA

-124 LTNTGAM
+124 LTNTGAT

-157 LVPFAAYLIS
+157 IVPFAAYLIS

-178 GLMILVLG
+178 GVMILVLG

-209 EPDTQSVNPIASKNN
+209 EPPAPPSPPA
-224 TGPKRGLL
+224 
-232 GLLGFI
+232 
-238 LIALILGPLIF
+238 
-249 VLAFSALA
+249 
-257 IKELSTRLRGSKDAP
+257 GSPAVTNAP
-272 REAFAVN
+272 PP
-279 DNQPL
+279 QPL
-284 FADDWWQAFKSFPVW
+284 FAENWRQAFKSFPIW
-299 QMSFSYFVCGSTT
+299 QMSFSYFICGSTT
-312 FMLAVH
+312 FMLSVH
-318 FVPMAIEEGV
+318 FVPMAVEEGINQQ
-328 TPWLAAMIFGLMSG
+328 TAALIFGLMSG

-376 VILVASLLIP
+376 VILVLSLVVP
-386 EIPIMAGLLIFAF
+386 EIPIMAGLIIFAF

-423 SLATISGVAFLFHQ
+423 AMATISGVAFLFHQ

-466 LLYPA
+466 MLYPA
-471 AVSAF
+471 AISAF

-489 APAVGAA
+489 VPA

>member
-1 MAASNSARSGMFYGW
+1 MATNNPARSGLFYGW

-30 GTRNA
+30 GTRNS

-71 MGYLFDRVGVRI
+71 MGYLFDRFGVRI
-83 VVIAGIVVVGAS
+83 VVVAGILIVGVS
-95 TLLMAATG
+95 TLLMAATS
-103 SIWFLIAVFGVVSA
+103 SIWYMIAMFGVIA
-117 VGQSGTS
+117 AIGQSGTS
-124 LTNTGAM
+124 MTNTAAM

-146 NASGMSLGGLI
+146 NASGMSLGSLV
-157 LVPFAAYLIS
+157 LVPFAAFLIS
-167 LIDWRLSWIVL
+167 LIDWRLSWIIL
-178 GLMILVLG
+178 GGMILVLG
-186 IPLAFVF
+186 IPLSLIF

-209 EPDTQSVNPIASKNN
+209 VPEEASA
-224 TGPKRGLL
+224 G
-232 GLLGFI
+232 
-238 LIALILGPLIF
+238 
-249 VLAFSALA
+249 SAA
-257 IKELSTRLRGSKDAP
+257 AP
-272 REAFAVN
+272 AAPP
-279 DNQPL
+279 QPL
-284 FADDWWQAFKSFPVW
+284 FAENWRQAFKSWPIW
-299 QMSFSYFVCGSTT
+299 QMSFSYYICGSTT

-328 TPWLAAMIFGLMSG
+328 NPQTAALIFGLMSG

-365 AAVYFCRGTGY
+365 TAVYFCRGTGY
-376 VILVASLLIP
+376 VILVASLVTP
-386 EIPIMAGLLIFAF
+386 GFPVMAGLLIFAV

-409 PLTTS
+409 PLTSS

-423 SLATISGVAFLFHQ
+423 SMATISGVAFLFHQ
-437 LGGFSSVLLAGYLRE
+437 LGGFTSVLLAGYLRE
-452 MTGNYILA
+452 ITGDYIIA

-466 LLYPA
+466 MLYPA
-471 AVSAF
+471 ALSAF
-476 TIRERRYSVRYQP
+476 TIRERKYSVRYLTAPTP
-489 APAVGAA
+489 AGAAAN